1 LHYYEKKHIEQ
12 HKQTIGKIK
21 MKPQEIEDLSF
32 KIIEQEA
39 GEHRFNKEQ
48 WPIVR
53 RMIHTSAD
61 FEYLDSIR
69 FSNGAVKN
77 GVQAIQNGC
86 KIFTD
91 TNMARVGIRKKETA
105 LFGCNV
111 TCLIADKSVAQKAKQ
126 EGTTRAVKAVDMAC
140 DQIKNGIYVVG
151 NAPTALLRLIELIKA
166 KKANPAL
173 IIGFPVGFVNA
184 AESKD
189 ELMATDFSY
198 ITNKG
203 RKGGSNIAAS
213 IVNALAIMAAKTAA
227 K

>member
-1 LHYYEKKHIEQ
+1 
-12 HKQTIGKIK
+12 
-21 MKPQEIEDLSF
+21 MKPQEIEKLSF

-39 GEHRFNKEQ
+39 GDHGFGHDQ

-61 FEYLDSIR
+61 FDYINTIKFTQNAIEKGIKS
-69 FSNGAVKN
+69 
-77 GVQAIQNGC
+77 IQNGC
-86 KIFTD
+86 QIFTD
-91 TNMARVGIRKKETA
+91 TNMARVGIRKKEIQD
-105 LFGCNV
+105 FGGKV
-111 TCLIADKSVAQKAKQ
+111 SCLIADENVAKKAKQ
-126 EGTTRAVKAVDMAC
+126 TGTTRALAAVDMAC
-140 DQIKNGIYVVG
+140 EEMKDGIYVIG
-151 NAPTALLRLIELIKA
+151 NAPTALLRLIELIKQ

-189 ELMATDFSY
+189 ELIALDFDY

-213 IVNALAIMAAKTAA
+213 IVNALIIIASDQK
-227 K
+227 